1 MKNTLKIVAL
11 CLATF
16 TGAIKSASSQ
26 DMHFSQVFETPLL
39 RNPAL
44 AGLFSGDVRI
54 QSVYRTQWNSVTTPY
69 QTVSLNGEY
78 KLPVGSGDD
87 FLTIGGQLLYD
98 KAGTVA
104 LTTTQVLP
112 AVNYHKSLSEVK
124 NVYLSVGFMGGLVQR
139 KIDQSKMTT
148 NSQWDGINYN
158 GSLST
163 GENLSGSSYSYMD
176 GSAGLSFITQLGEN
190 EDNNLFFGFAYHHFN
205 RPKKLSFFSDSKVE
219 MAPKMVGSAGIRIS
233 IAENS
238 FLTMEADHSKQ
249 DSYSETIGGIV
260 YTIKLGDPTDPKY
273 LFHIGS
279 YIRWK
284 DAIVPVAKM
293 ELRPLAISV
302 SYDANISPLK
312 SASKGMGGFELSL
325 TYQKFINKDNSSR
338 DALRC
343 PRF

>member
-78 KLPVGSGDD
+78 KLAVGSGDD

-112 AVNYHKSLSEVK
+112 AVNYHKSLSEDK

>member
-1 MKNTLKIVAL
+1 MKNTLKLLAL
-11 CLATF
+11 CVSSFACSINF
-16 TGAIKSASSQ
+16 ASAQ
-26 DMHFSQVFETPLL
+26 DIHFSQVFETPLL

-69 QTVSLNGEY
+69 QTVSLNAEY
-78 KLPVGSGDD
+78 KLPVGQGND

-104 LTTTQVLP
+104 LTSTHILP
-112 AVNYHKSLSEVK
+112 AVNYHKSLSDDK
-124 NVYLSVGFMGGLVQR
+124 NVYLSVGFMGGFVQR

-148 NSQWDGINYN
+148 NSQFDGLGYN
-158 GSLST
+158 GTLSN
-163 GENLSGSSYSYMD
+163 GENLTNSSYSYLD

-205 RPKKLSFFSDSKVE
+205 RPKKLSFYSDSKVE
-219 MAPKMVGSAGIRIS
+219 MSPKMVGSAGIRIS
-233 IAENS
+233 VSDNS
-238 FLTMEADHSKQ
+238 YLTVEADQSRQ
-249 DSYSETIGGIV
+249 ADYTETIGGVV
-260 YTIKLGDPTDPKY
+260 YTIKLGDPEDPKY
-273 LFHIGS
+273 LFHMGS

-284 DAIVPVAKM
+284 DALIPVAKLEM
-293 ELRPLAISV
+293 RPLAIAV

-312 SASKGMGGFELSL
+312 SASKGQGGFELSL
-325 TYQKFINKDNSSR
+325 TYQKFIDRNNTSR
-338 DALRC
+338 DAVRC